1 MRERLLHFRTY
12 NRIHFR
18 CKLLFSKKKKK
29 HKSRRPSRRIA
40 HRQLRRKF
48 KMERS
53 HAVHHP
59 SLRNWQSSKG
69 ALGTSAT
76 RCPEQVVSSHKH
88 NQSQLSSPR
97 RQEPQPMQ
105 ARSIPQVTL
114 KKPTRP
120 LGDNPG
126 SRCPGDRINQEPYG
140 LSASGLPD
148 QLTITSRAGVD
159 EDIALATLQSPS
171 SPGECIN
178 AFSTQYGPLN

>member
-1 MRERLLHFRTY
+1 MVLRFYLRGSLNGVEPHAQQLPSGSSHGLLRSKGSVLK
-12 NRIHFR
+12 R
-18 CKLLFSKKKKK
+18 CVNACYISGHIIGYIFDVNYYLVKKKKK

-105 ARSIPQVTL
+105 ARSIPQETL
-114 KKPTRP
+114 KNLIAPSAIG
-120 LGDNPG
+120 L
-126 SRCPGDRINQEPYG
+126 NQ
-140 LSASGLPD
+140 
-148 QLTITSRAGVD
+148 
-159 EDIALATLQSPS
+159 
-171 SPGECIN
+171 
-178 AFSTQYGPLN
+178 